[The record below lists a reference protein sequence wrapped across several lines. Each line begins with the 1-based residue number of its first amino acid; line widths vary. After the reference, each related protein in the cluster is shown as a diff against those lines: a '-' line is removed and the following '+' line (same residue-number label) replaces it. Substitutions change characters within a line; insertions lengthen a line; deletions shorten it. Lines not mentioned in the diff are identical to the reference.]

1 MIFSCSIALIVLFI
15 YVTPIKG
22 YPWRTYEDSESPQS
36 ATVQPSQ
43 KSAFLRGTMHQREE
57 VSFQPA
63 VTHRSSSKS
72 SHTSSSSSPS
82 SKSAAPRQIAKSV
95 PPEERKKAIESFIE
109 NKRTSPEALAKD
121 VGVPLIKIKRI
132 LDGSESGGA
141 AYNKTVRYMKR
152 SAE

>member
-1 MIFSCSIALIVLFI
+1 MSFSSSIALIVLFI
-15 YVTPIKG
+15 YVIPIKG

-43 KSAFLRGTMHQREE
+43 RSAFLRGTMHQREE
-57 VSFQPA
+57 VSFQPT

-72 SHTSSSSSPS
+72 SSSSLSR
-82 SKSAAPRQIAKSV
+82 KSAAPRQIEKSL
-95 PPEERKKAIESFIE
+95 PPAERKKAVENFIE
-109 NKRTSPEALAKD
+109 NKRTSPEELAKD